1 MLDLFDAAGDLSAAI
16 EALHAATAL
25 YTAEPVV
32 DVLLDR
38 IGRPDRDGRLVDPS
52 AGDGM
57 FMVRA
62 LSGASGKSCGPR
74 QEGNAGRAARPMP
87 TAFAPDEGMAVCI
100 PVDRGVVDRL
110 GDLVPALEAP
120 TR

>member
-38 IGRPDRDGRLVDPS
+38 IGWPDADGSLVDPN

-62 LSGASGKSCGPR
+62 LSR
-74 QEGNAGRAARPMP
+74 LDL
-87 TAFAPDEGMAVCI
+87 APDDFDEV
-100 PVDRGVVDRL
+100 
-110 GDLVPALEAP
+110 
-120 TR
+120 

>member
-1 MLDLFDAAGDLSAAI
+1 LTRLAISPPAI

-32 DVLLDR
+32 EVLIDR
-38 IGRPDRDGRLVDPS
+38 IGWPDADGRLVDPS

-62 LSGASGKSCGPR
+62 LSR
-74 QEGNAGRAARPMP
+74 LDL
-87 TAFAPDEGMAVCI
+87 APDIFPGSRPCSELRASSWCYAICPGAGAI
-100 PVDRGVVDRL
+100 PPDRQRLVDRFC
-110 GDLVPALEAP
+110 P
-120 TR
+120 

>member
-1 MLDLFDAAGDLSAAI
+1 MPDLFDAAGDLSAAI
-16 EALHAATAL
+16 EAFHAAAAL

-38 IGRPDRDGRLVDPS
+38 IGWPDAEGRLVDPS

-62 LSGASGKSCGPR
+62 LSR
-74 QEGNAGRAARPMP
+74 LDI
-87 TAFAPDEGMAVCI
+87 APAQPAPGHQI
-100 PVDRGVVDRL
+100 PVGR
-110 GDLVPALEAP
+110 
-120 TR
+120 